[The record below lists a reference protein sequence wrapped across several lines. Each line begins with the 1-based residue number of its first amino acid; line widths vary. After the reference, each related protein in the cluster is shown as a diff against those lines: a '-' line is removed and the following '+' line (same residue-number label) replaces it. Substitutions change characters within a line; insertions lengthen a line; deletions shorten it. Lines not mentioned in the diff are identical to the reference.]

1 MIIKP
6 AKILRGT
13 ITVPGDKSI
22 SHRSLI
28 LGAIALGDT
37 RVKGLLECDDCRY
50 TSRALR
56 AMGVG
61 ITQKKGI
68 TTIRGVGLHGL
79 KKPRGVVFAGES
91 GTTMRLLA
99 GLLAGQDFP
108 SAIDGS
114 LGLRHRPMGRVARPL
129 SLMGARI
136 DMAEG
141 GFPPLKI
148 RPGPLNGIYY
158 KSPVASAQVKSAVLL
173 AGLYADGKTV
183 FCEMHKSRDHTE
195 RMLKY
200 LGADIKVNGREVSI
214 KGGRELRAGPVD
226 VPGDISSA
234 AFFIVAATLL
244 PGSRVVIKNISI
256 NPTRTGILNVMARMG
271 ARISVQKKTAGFE
284 PAADIRVRSGA
295 VKGTVIRSSEIP
307 SMIDELPAIFVLAAH
322 AKGRTV
328 IRGAGELRVKETDR
342 IDSMMRNLVR
352 MGADVYVESDQIVIE
367 GRSGLCG
374 ADLAAFGDHRTCMA
388 GVVAALAAKGVSRI
402 DDTRCVSKS
411 FPGFF
416 DALNRVAR

>member
-1 MIIKP
+1 
-6 AKILRGT
+6 
-13 ITVPGDKSI
+13 
-22 SHRSLI
+22 
-28 LGAIALGDT
+28 
-37 RVKGLLECDDCRY
+37 
-50 TSRALR
+50 
-56 AMGVG
+56 
-61 ITQKKGI
+61 
-68 TTIRGVGLHGL
+68 
-79 KKPRGVVFAGES
+79 
-91 GTTMRLLA
+91 
-99 GLLAGQDFP
+99 
-108 SAIDGS
+108 
-114 LGLRHRPMGRVARPL
+114 
-129 SLMGARI
+129 
-136 DMAEG
+136 
-141 GFPPLKI
+141 
-148 RPGPLNGIYY
+148 
-158 KSPVASAQVKSAVLL
+158 
-173 AGLYADGKTV
+173 
-183 FCEMHKSRDHTE
+183 
-195 RMLKY
+195 MLKY